1 MEDIT
6 TLKTKIK
13 ELEAKVSKLESKEY
27 YDTTL
32 LEADKKYQ
40 ESQVRF
46 RTVFEASRLGNK
58 IINSELEILQVNE
71 ALVKLLGLS
80 SKDEMIGKKILD
92 FSPPDKH
99 SDWQFLQEK
108 LWRNATPSFC
118 LETNLQRKDGT
129 VLWCQVTSILF
140 PDNGETLG
148 YTIIEDIT
156 EQYKL
161 RQQKEEFISVASHE
175 LKTPLTSLQATIQIM
190 NRQIEEDQ
198 SVPDSLKK
206 LAGNAERHTKKL
218 NALVGD
224 LLSST
229 KIEQGQLALN
239 KHIFKL
245 ENAISGCC
253 SHIQF
258 NGNHRIKYAGYHSLE
273 VFADQN
279 KIDQVLVN
287 LINNAVKYAPDSEE
301 VVVQVE
307 KINNGAKISVID
319 RGPGIP
325 KDSLDK
331 LFDRYFRVDEQKKQV
346 SGLGLGL
353 YISSEIIKRHG
364 G

>member
-80 SKDEMIGKKILD
+80 SKDKMIGKKILD

-118 LETNLQRKDGT
+118 IETNLQRKDGT

-140 PDNGETLG
+140 PDNGETLA
-148 YTIIEDIT
+148 IP
-156 EQYKL
+156 L
-161 RQQKEEFISVASHE
+161 
-175 LKTPLTSLQATIQIM
+175 LKTSPS
-190 NRQIEEDQ
+190 N
-198 SVPDSLKK
+198 
-206 LAGNAERHTKKL
+206 
-218 NALVGD
+218 
-224 LLSST
+224 
-229 KIEQGQLALN
+229 
-239 KHIFKL
+239 
-245 ENAISGCC
+245 
-253 SHIQF
+253 
-258 NGNHRIKYAGYHSLE
+258 
-273 VFADQN
+273 
-279 KIDQVLVN
+279 
-287 LINNAVKYAPDSEE
+287 
-301 VVVQVE
+301 
-307 KINNGAKISVID
+307 
-319 RGPGIP
+319 
-325 KDSLDK
+325 
-331 LFDRYFRVDEQKKQV
+331 
-346 SGLGLGL
+346 
-353 YISSEIIKRHG
+353 ISSANKKKNLLVLQVTN
-364 G
+364 